1 MYGSPINALRF
12 KDKQL
17 RFKGSPELR
26 RRSGVGVWGGVGW
39 DLGLQGEENPQ
50 EDGKVGKL
58 MFATHCR

>member
-26 RRSGVGVWGGVGW
+26 RRSGAGGGGGVWVGIW
-39 DLGLQGEENPQ
+39 GFKEKRTRRKMGRLVN
-50 EDGKVGKL
+50 
-58 MFATHCR
+58 